1 MDFTSAL
8 EVPETPNVGSSKPT
22 RVDVPLLG
30 SRRAAIATLLL
41 YTCLSAAIFGRQALA
56 DIQHVVVGSGQIPI
70 FYGRDQSA
78 YVWFLAWGAHA
89 ASHLQNPFLTHAV
102 YAPAGYNLAW
112 AASMLGPSLLLAPL
126 TNLIGAV
133 AMFNVLAIMAPAA
146 AAWGAFLLC
155 RQLTARYS
163 SALAGGLLFGFGTYE
178 AAETVN
184 HLNLALTALLPL
196 AALLLIR
203 RLNGVTSRSRF
214 VLGLGLI
221 LGIQLWTSTELL
233 ASMGLFALVAFPIAC
248 WAGGP
253 RLREVARRIACEMVL
268 AGALALAFG
277 APYLY
282 YALTSPDPLSG
293 YPATRFG
300 GADLA
305 NLVIPTRVTWLNAHS
320 ALGGA
325 AGNLAGNVT
334 EQLAYLGPVLLVVMV
349 IFAIEFRRQR
359 LGRFLSA
366 FMLIVLL
373 LSLGNHLVLDGN
385 ATGVPLPWNL
395 IRQLPAF
402 TYATPGRFLVYLWL
416 AAALALAIW
425 LERTRF
431 RAGRWLAACLVGVT
445 LLPSLT
451 GLPWGT
457 RVDEPK
463 LMSSSSLSRYVP
475 NGSTVLALPFGSAGG
490 SMFWQVQADFRFRL
504 AGGYV
509 SWALPRLYRELTI
522 IEVLT
527 GHPPH
532 LHIRRRLCAFIT
544 KTHTETILLREHTV
558 KDLPGV
564 LATLN
569 IRPVHAGGFAIYR
582 VTPATCST

>member
-1 MDFTSAL
+1 
-8 EVPETPNVGSSKPT
+8 
-22 RVDVPLLG
+22 
-30 SRRAAIATLLL
+30 
-41 YTCLSAAIFGRQALA
+41 
-56 DIQHVVVGSGQIPI
+56 
-70 FYGRDQSA
+70 
-78 YVWFLAWGAHA
+78 
-89 ASHLQNPFLTHAV
+89 
-102 YAPAGYNLAW
+102 
-112 AASMLGPSLLLAPL
+112 
-126 TNLIGAV
+126 
-133 AMFNVLAIMAPAA
+133 
-146 AAWGAFLLC
+146 
-155 RQLTARYS
+155 
-163 SALAGGLLFGFGTYE
+163 
-178 AAETVN
+178 
-184 HLNLALTALLPL
+184 
-196 AALLLIR
+196 
-203 RLNGVTSRSRF
+203 
-214 VLGLGLI
+214 
-221 LGIQLWTSTELL
+221 
-233 ASMGLFALVAFPIAC
+233 
-248 WAGGP
+248 
-253 RLREVARRIACEMVL
+253 LREIARRVACEMVL
-268 AGALALAFG
+268 AAALALALG

-282 YALTSPDPLSG
+282 YALMSPDPLSG

-305 NLVIPTRVTWLNAHS
+305 NLAIPTRVTWLNAHS

-325 AGNLAGNVT
+325 AGNLAGNLT

-359 LGRFLSA
+359 LGRFLSW
-366 FMLIVLL
+366 FMFVVLL

-402 TYATPGRFLVYLWL
+402 TYATPARFLVYLWL

-425 LERTRF
+425 LERPRF

-445 LLPSLT
+445 LLPNLT

-457 RVDEPK
+457 RVDEPQ

-475 NGSTVLALPFGSAGG
+475 NNSTVLALPFGSAGD
-490 SMFWQVQADFRFRL
+490 SMFWQIQAGFRFRL

-532 LHIRRRLCAFIT
+532 LHIRQRLCAFIT

-582 VTPATCST
+582 VTPASCAT